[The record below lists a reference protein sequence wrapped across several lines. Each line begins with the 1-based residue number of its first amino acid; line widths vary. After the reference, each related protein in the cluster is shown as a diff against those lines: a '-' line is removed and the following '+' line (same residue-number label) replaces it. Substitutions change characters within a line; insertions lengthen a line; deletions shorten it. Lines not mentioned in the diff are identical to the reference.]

1 MKKIVLLILLSTIG
15 LVFWN
20 YCASPLFLH
29 KVELVPNPN
38 ASFHERLAD
47 SAYTLTFDRVVYD
60 PAYYVIPYPN
70 GDVPAGKG
78 VCTDVVIRAYRKMG
92 IDLQK
97 EVHEDMIANFGL
109 YPKNWGLKKPDKNI
123 DHRRVPNLM
132 KFFSRKGAELSI
144 TQVASDYKPGD
155 VVCWNLGGGT
165 THIGLVVNIQNKDK
179 TRFQIVH
186 NIGWGQVLEDC
197 LFEYKIIGHYRY
209 KK

>member
-1 MKKIVLLILLSTIG
+1 MKKIVLILLLS
-15 LVFWN
+15 LVGVAFWN
-20 YCASPLFLH
+20 YCDSPFFAR
-29 KVELVPNPN
+29 KVTLVPNPN
-38 ASFHERLAD
+38 ASFYERLAD

-70 GDVPAGKG
+70 GDVPKGKG

-97 EVHEDMIANFGL
+97 EVHEDMKANFGV
-109 YPKNWGLKKPDKNI
+109 YPKNWGLNKPDKNI

-144 TQVASDYKPGD
+144 TQVASDYQPGD

-165 THIGLVVNIQNKDK
+165 THIGVVVNIQNKDK
-179 TRFQIVH
+179 SRFQIVH

-197 LFEYKIIGHYRY
+197 LFDYKIIGHYRF